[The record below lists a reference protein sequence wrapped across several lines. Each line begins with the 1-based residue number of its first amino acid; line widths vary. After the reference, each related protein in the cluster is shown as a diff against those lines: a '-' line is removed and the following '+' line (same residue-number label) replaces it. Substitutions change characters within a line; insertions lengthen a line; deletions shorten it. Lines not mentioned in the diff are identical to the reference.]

1 MARAE
6 RLFRIV
12 VLLREH
18 RQLRF
23 ADLLDRLEISAPT
36 LKRDLRYLRDRL
48 GTPIRYDA
56 FDRCYRLEESPR
68 ASAKREIP
76 GLWLDERELYALAFA
91 WSLLEQVEPGAAV
104 SPVVGALV
112 VRLRTLT
119 ARDPDRARLLE
130 RVRVVVPG
138 RRPVNE
144 EVFSPIV
151 EALGRRRQVEID
163 YYTRS
168 RESGGRRRV
177 SAQRLVYRR
186 TWYLD
191 AWCHR
196 VDALRRFALDGIRE
210 ATPLETGALEVPLER
225 VEQAFDATYGAFG
238 GTPTRRARLRF
249 NARAAQW
256 VINEEWHPA
265 QQLTS
270 LADGSVEVHV
280 PYEHA
285 TELVMD
291 ILRYGPDV
299 EVLGD
304 TALRRA
310 VRDRVLQMAER
321 YDPAR

>member
-23 ADLLDRLEISAPT
+23 SDLLERLEISAPT

-56 FDRCYRLEESPR
+56 FDRCYRLDDALR
-68 ASAKREIP
+68 ASARREIP

-91 WSLLEQVEPGAAV
+91 WRLIAQIEPGTTV
-104 SPVVGALV
+104 SPVVGALMT
-112 VRLRTLT
+112 RLRSLIS
-119 ARDPDRARLLE
+119 RDADRARLLE

-138 RRPVNE
+138 RRPVDE
-144 EVFSPIV
+144 QVFAPIV
-151 EALGRRRQVEID
+151 DALGRRRRLEID

-168 RESGGRRRV
+168 RASAGRRQV

-196 VDALRRFALDGIRE
+196 AEALRRFSVDGIRE
-210 ATPLETGALEVPLER
+210 AIPLADEALEVPLDR
-225 VEQAFDATYGAFG
+225 IEQAFDATYGAFG
-238 GTPTRRARLRF
+238 GSPRQVARLRF
-249 NARAAQW
+249 SPRAAQW

-265 QQLTS
+265 QQVVS
-270 LADGSVEVHV
+270 LADGSVEVSV

-291 ILRYGPDV
+291 ILRYGPDI

-304 TALRRA
+304 GPLRAA
-310 VRDRVLQMAER
+310 VRERVLGMAER
-321 YDPAR
+321 YLAED

>member
-23 ADLLDRLEISAPT
+23 ADLLDRLEVSAPT

-56 FDRCYRLEESPR
+56 FERCYRLEESPR

-91 WSLLEQVEPGAAV
+91 WNLLEQVEPGTAV

-112 VRLRTLT
+112 TRIRGLT
-119 ARDPDRARLLE
+119 ARDPDRARLLD

-138 RRPVNE
+138 RRPVNDQ
-144 EVFSPIV
+144 VFSPIV
-151 EALGRRRQVEID
+151 EALARQRQLEID
-163 YYTRS
+163 YFTRS
-168 RESGGRRRV
+168 REVAARRRV

-191 AWCHR
+191 AWCHQ

-210 ATPLETGALEVPLER
+210 ATPLESGALEVPLDQ

-238 GTPTRRARLRF
+238 GTPRRRARLRF
-249 NARAAQW
+249 SPRAAQW

-265 QQLTS
+265 QKVTP
-270 LADGSVEVHV
+270 LADGGVEVSV
-280 PYEHA
+280 PYEHS

-304 TALRRA
+304 PPLRRA
-310 VRDRVLQMAER
+310 VRERVLRMAER
-321 YDPAR
+321 YGAAR